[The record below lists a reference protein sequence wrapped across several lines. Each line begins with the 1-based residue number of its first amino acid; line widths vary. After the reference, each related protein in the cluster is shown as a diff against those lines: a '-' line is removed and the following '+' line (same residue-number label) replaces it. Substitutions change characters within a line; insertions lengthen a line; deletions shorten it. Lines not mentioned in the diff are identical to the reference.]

1 MFEAKIKPI
10 GRQPQHPTAHDMRGA
25 LNAALVAMALRDP
38 CPIERAAK
46 LAILKR
52 DGWL

>member
-1 MFEAKIKPI
+1 MTY
-10 GRQPQHPTAHDMRGA
+10 QHPRQRQDDAHSFRSA

-38 CPIERAAK
+38 DPVERAAK
-46 LAILKR
+46 LEILKK

>member
-1 MFEAKIKPI
+1 MNNQAKDF
-10 GRQPQHPTAHDMRGA
+10 RSA

-38 CPIERAAK
+38 DPVERAAK
-46 LAILKR
+46 LAILKK